1 MSQHL
6 ATLNSSSRGFSLVEA
21 LVAFTILTVGLIPA
35 FVQAS
40 AAVRLSNSV
49 RNSMIAS
56 GLAQE
61 GIEVVYAMRNANWY
75 AGDAFD
81 AGLDGCTAGCRVQH
95 DSVVLLPL
103 AGNPPLKRDITT
115 TLMQYNTGTATPF
128 RRVITISAVTA
139 YELYVTSTVSWTEA
153 SGDRSIEVEAY
164 LFDWA
169 Q

>member
-1 MSQHL
+1 MFQLLAMS
-6 ATLNSSSRGFSLVEA
+6 NSNSRGFSLVEA

-61 GIEVVYAMRNANWY
+61 GIEVVHAMRNANWY
-75 AGDAFD
+75 AGVAFD
-81 AGLDGCTAGCRVQH
+81 QGLGGCTAGCRVQH
-95 DSVVLLPL
+95 NSAALLPL
-103 AGNPPLKRDITT
+103 AGNPALRRDAST
-115 TLMQYNTGTATPF
+115 TLMQYDSGVTTIF
-128 RRVITISAVTA
+128 RRTITISSVAA
-139 YELYVTSTVSWTEA
+139 YQLYVTSTVEWQEG